1 MRLEELAQA
10 ELAALERAAGNAAA
24 TGQPA
29 ADAALTPALR
39 LFAEHERLGRLLE
52 RLPAPVDE
60 KLIPSEAD
68 AEKSPMLAGLRARML
83 ARHARSA
90 ELADAA
96 EKLKAE
102 DEALRAAVASGFNL
116 EGEIIDGFVAR
127 VDALEAALAP
137 TSAA

>member
-1 MRLEELAQA
+1 
-10 ELAALERAAGNAAA
+10 
-24 TGQPA
+24 
-29 ADAALTPALR
+29 
-39 LFAEHERLGRLLE
+39 
-52 RLPAPVDE
+52 
-60 KLIPSEAD
+60 
-68 AEKSPMLAGLRARML
+68 ML